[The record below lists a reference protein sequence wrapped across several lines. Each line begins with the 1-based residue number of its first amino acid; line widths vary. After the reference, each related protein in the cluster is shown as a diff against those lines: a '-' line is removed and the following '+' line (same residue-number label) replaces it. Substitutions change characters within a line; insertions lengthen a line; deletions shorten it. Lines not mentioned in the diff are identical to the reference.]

1 MARILI
7 TGAAGTIGRELVR
20 HFLAKKWQVVAHIN
34 KSTLSKQDFENSA
47 ENLEVISW
55 NLELIGSGTT
65 LIEAATKN
73 GALDFVINNA
83 ANQEVISLN
92 SRPSLQTAGASDRI
106 MRINVSA
113 PAEILSA
120 CAGTS
125 VGVVVNISSIEAL
138 SPGPGHGL
146 YGASKAALDLLTQS
160 AAIELA
166 PMRVLGIRLGL
177 IGRENLEQEWPAGVK
192 SWNEK
197 SPLRRY
203 GTPQEVAGIVDFM
216 ISPAN
221 AWATGSTYTFDG
233 GMSAAPNW

>member
-1 MARILI
+1 MPRILI
-7 TGAAGTIGRELVR
+7 TGASGTIGLELVR
-20 HFLAKKWQVVAHIN
+20 HFLAKKWQVVAHVN
-34 KSTLSKQDFENSA
+34 ENTLPVT
-47 ENLEVISW
+47 ENLEILSL
-55 NLELIGSGTT
+55 NLAEIGSGST
-65 LIEAATKN
+65 LIESATKN
-73 GALDFVINNA
+73 SALDFVINNA
-83 ANQEVISLN
+83 ANQEVFSLN
-92 SRPSLQTAGASDRI
+92 SLKSAGASDRM

-120 CAGTS
+120 CAARK
-125 VGVVVNISSIEAL
+125 VGVVVNISSIEGL
-138 SPGPGHGL
+138 SPRGGHAI

-177 IGRENLEQEWPAGVK
+177 IGRENLEKEWPEGVK

-203 GTPQEVAGIVDFM
+203 GTPQEVAGIVEFM

-233 GMSAAPNW
+233 GVSAAPNW

>member
-1 MARILI
+1 MPRILI
-7 TGAAGTIGRELVR
+7 TGAAGTIGLELVR
-20 HFLAKKWQVVAHIN
+20 HFLAKKWQVVAHVN
-34 KSTLSKQDFENSA
+34 ENTLPKKDIKENE
-47 ENLEVISW
+47 ENLEILSL
-55 NLELIGSGTT
+55 NLAKIGSGST
-65 LIEAATKN
+65 LIESATKN
-73 GALDFVINNA
+73 SALDFVINNA
-83 ANQEVISLN
+83 ANQEVFSLN
-92 SRPSLQTAGASDRI
+92 SLKSAGASDRM

-120 CAGTS
+120 CAARK
-125 VGVVVNISSIEAL
+125 VGVVVNISSIEGI
-138 SPGPGHGL
+138 SPRSGHAI

-177 IGRENLEQEWPAGVK
+177 IGRENLAKEWPEGVK

-203 GTPQEVAGIVDFM
+203 GTPQEVAGIVEFM

-233 GMSAAPNW
+233 GVSAAPNW